1 MAGVES
7 SEGRKRHEEK
17 AVRRTLE
24 FPCARQLGKGR
35 TFFFFLIWREF
46 CFIMGFPSGTVV
58 KNVPAV
64 QETWVRSLSLEDLL
78 EKEMSTHSSI
88 PARKVPWTE
97 EPDCFSPWDCKR

>member
-35 TFFFFLIWREF
+35 TFFFFFNLERILFYHGLPKWHSGKE
-46 CFIMGFPSGTVV
+46 CACSAGDMG
-58 KNVPAV
+58 
-64 QETWVRSLSLEDLL
+64 
-78 EKEMSTHSSI
+78 SI
-88 PARKVPWTE
+88 PESGR
-97 EPDCFSPWDCKR
+97 SPGEGNVYPLQYSCQESPMDRGA